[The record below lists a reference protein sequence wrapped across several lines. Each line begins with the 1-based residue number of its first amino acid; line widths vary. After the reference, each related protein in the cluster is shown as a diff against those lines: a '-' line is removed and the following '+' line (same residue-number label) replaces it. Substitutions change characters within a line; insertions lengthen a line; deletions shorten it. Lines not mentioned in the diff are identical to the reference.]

1 MKKLITQ
8 SLSALLSLLGF
19 SGCSGFGFGLCEYGT
34 PTTDYQ
40 IRGTVTSND
49 GSPIKDIRVT
59 IAQSEWDRQDTL
71 YTDQDGKF
79 ASQILKDWYIGDQ
92 TVRFH
97 DIDGEANGGKF
108 KPDTLP
114 VRNLDSKRIKKG
126 DGDWYQ
132 GLYELK
138 ADIAL
143 SKESDEEAE

>member
-19 SGCSGFGFGLCEYGT
+19 SGCSGFGFGSCEYGT

-40 IRGTVTSND
+40 IRGTVTSDD

-79 ASQILKDWYIGDQ
+79 ASQILKDWYIEDQ

>member
-8 SLSALLSLLGF
+8 SLSTLLSLLGF
-19 SGCSGFGFGLCEYGT
+19 SGCSNFGFGTCEYGT

-40 IRGTVTSND
+40 IRGTVTSDD

-59 IAQSEWDRQDTL
+59 IAQPERDRQDTL

-79 ASQILKDWYIGDQ
+79 ASKILKDWYIEDQ

-108 KPDTLP
+108 KPDTLS